1 VNSPNRS
8 STPVAG
14 INVSASDIANTG
26 AMFMRSINAAISS
39 TITGEGDA
47 DSTLFTGDD
56 KDLKQFIIYVNS
68 LSAMS
73 IHLHNLIQSCV
84 NNVKTKSLLIVD
96 DVELSQTRKRIGE
109 NYNTEVEM
117 KVPSE
122 NAINK
127 KIENLLYSIPAGF
140 QDRSSIIIEENL
152 SLLFERVLKPRVLKL
167 MNDVMPDNYMITLE
181 ENGEYVYL
189 QPETNAT
196 TNNISSSKTE
206 DPNDN
211 NRVVRFTKNWNSLI
225 VPFVTTLSKPNL
237 DKLLLKIIEFSAIQL
252 EKKIW
257 TLHQKV
263 SPAGSFKLEQDVSSI
278 IGELTKFDYSSRS
291 KFLKITQIIMIIGL
305 DDDDDIS
312 VLEEI
317 DEGMEWALTPSERTR
332 ARRLKG

>member
-1 VNSPNRS
+1 
-8 STPVAG
+8 
-14 INVSASDIANTG
+14 
-26 AMFMRSINAAISS
+26 
-39 TITGEGDA
+39 
-47 DSTLFTGDD
+47 
-56 KDLKQFIIYVNS
+56 
-68 LSAMS
+68 
-73 IHLHNLIQSCV
+73 
-84 NNVKTKSLLIVD
+84 
-96 DVELSQTRKRIGE
+96 LSQTRKRIGE